1 MEGGAR
7 SSAPASRA
15 PPLAS
20 LVPAKLGQHFLA
32 DASAARRIVEAA
44 DLASGDTVVE
54 IGPGRG
60 ALTTELLS
68 RGCRVVAIEMDRAL
82 ASLLRDQFAGV
93 DRIEI
98 HEADF
103 LRFDIEPYKDASP
116 KFIGNLPY
124 AAASPILQK
133 ILSWPSWRLAVFM
146 FQKEVADRLTARP
159 GGADY
164 GVLTLSRWIRAD
176 AEALLTLGPE
186 SFRPRPRIRSTV
198 LRFRRLDTPR
208 LAPQDE
214 KLFFR
219 AAKAA
224 FQERRKMAAGAMARL
239 LDLPRSRVEAAFLK
253 LGLDPRCRAQE
264 IPPEAYLRLPSELGL
279 SRRET

>member
-1 MEGGAR
+1 
-7 SSAPASRA
+7 
-15 PPLAS
+15 
-20 LVPAKLGQHFLA
+20 VPAKLGQHFLV
-32 DASAARRIVEAA
+32 DASAARQIVEAA
-44 DLASGDTVVE
+44 ELAAGETVVE

-60 ALTTELLS
+60 ALTTELLA

-82 ASLLRDQFAGV
+82 ASLLRDQFASE

-103 LRFDIEPYKDASP
+103 LRFDIEPYKAASP
-116 KFIGNLPY
+116 KFLGNLPY

-133 ILSWPSWRLAVFM
+133 ILSWASWRLAVFM

-176 AEALLTLGPE
+176 AEALMTLGPE
-186 SFRPRPRIRSTV
+186 SFRPRPRVHSTV
-198 LRFRRLDTPR
+198 LRLRRLDAPR
-208 LAPQDE
+208 LAPQE
-214 KLFFR
+214 EEPFFR
-219 AAKAA
+219 VAKAA

-239 LDLPRSRVEAAFLK
+239 LNLPRSRLEAAFLK
-253 LGLDPRCRAQE
+253 LGLDPRWRAQD
-264 IPPEAYLRLPSELGL
+264 IPPEAYLKLPAEIGL
-279 SRRET
+279 HAAV